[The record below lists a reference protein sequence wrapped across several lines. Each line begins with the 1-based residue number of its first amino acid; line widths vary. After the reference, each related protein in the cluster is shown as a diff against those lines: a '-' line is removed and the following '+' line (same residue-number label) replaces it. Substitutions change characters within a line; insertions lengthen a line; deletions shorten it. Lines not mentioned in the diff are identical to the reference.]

1 MTKPCTCP
9 HCGAAMDPMETPCE
23 SSWGGEIHFVCFN
36 DECAYFTKSWEILEA
51 QGVEATGY
59 RCRRDPRG
67 QYAPIAVWSAEAL
80 KDLIVHGFDVVRGT
94 ADLFDPSEFTPED
107 QTPDAAFYGSR
118 EVEFHLDSLALSA
131 IEELYAELLPKRAR
145 ILDLAAGANSH
156 LRPQLEPLSVTGLGL
171 SPAELDR
178 NPVLTKRVIHD
189 LNAAGRLPFGD
200 GSFDAVLCCISV
212 EYLTQP
218 IEVFR
223 EAARVLKRNGMF
235 VVVFS
240 NRMFP
245 PKTVPIWKKTNEAE
259 RVDLVR
265 KYFTLS
271 ERFYLAGSFES
282 TGKPRPT
289 HDKYYPLGLPS
300 DPVYAVWGNTL

>member
-1 MTKPCTCP
+1 MPQPCTCP
-9 HCGAAMDPMETPCE
+9 HCGATMDPMETPWD
-23 SSWGGEIHFVCFN
+23 SSWGGEIHYVCFN
-36 DECAYFTKSWEILEA
+36 DQCVYFTKSWDMMEA
-51 QGVEATGY
+51 QGVEDTGY

-67 QYAPIAVWSAEAL
+67 EFAPIAVWSMDAL
-80 KDLIVHGFDVVRGT
+80 KDRIIEGFDVQRGT
-94 ADLFDPSEFTPED
+94 TDLFDPADFVPHD
-107 QTPDAAFYGSR
+107 RTPDAEFYGTR
-118 EVEFHLDSLALSA
+118 ELEFHLDSLALSSV
-131 IEELYAELLPKRAR
+131 EELYAGILPKKAR
-145 ILDLAAGANSH
+145 ILDLAAGADSH
-156 LRPQLEPLSVTGLGL
+156 LRQELEPLSVIGLGL

-189 LNAAGRLPFGD
+189 LNADGPLPFQD
-200 GSFDAVLCCISV
+200 ASFDAVVCCISV
-212 EYLTQP
+212 EYLTRP

-223 EAARVLKRNGMF
+223 ETARVLKRNGLF

-245 PKTVPIWKKTNEAE
+245 AKAVPIWKKTNEAA

-271 ERFYLAGSFES
+271 ERFYLSGSLDS
-282 TGKPRPT
+282 TGKPRPVN
-289 HDKYYPLGLPS
+289 DKYYPLGLPS